1 MICGEECPA
10 QPKLVFSI
18 CLTAVHN
25 HVIMYGRSETMDEMK
40 LTVRVPRDL
49 VTNVKLYAAQNHT
62 TLTDL
67 IEAYLR
73 RIPVQQTLTDAPIV
87 RRLSGTLPKSITRK
101 DYIKHQEEKYG
112 Q

>member
-1 MICGEECPA
+1 MEE
-10 QPKLVFSI
+10 
-18 CLTAVHN
+18 T
-25 HVIMYGRSETMDEMK
+25 K

-49 VTNVKLYAAQNHT
+49 LENVKRYAAENNT

-73 RIPVQQTLTDAPIV
+73 RIPARQPMENAPIV
-87 RRLSGTLPKSITRK
+87 RRLSGALSPDVTVQ
-101 DYIKHQEEKYG
+101 DYKKHLDEKHA